1 MGSEKNVSGAPG
13 EPSIPGWG
21 SVEFGRRLG
30 LKALGATA
38 AVGGVAALSGASVAA
53 AKAKSNV
60 IKIGYVTPKTGA
72 LAQFAAPDNYV
83 IAQVKKS
90 SFFKKGM
97 KIGGTTYTFEIIV
110 KDSQSNPSIAG
121 QVTQQLIQGSGVDII
136 VTSSA
141 PETTIPVSA
150 VCEGAGI
157 PCVST
162 VCPWEAWWAGV
173 NSSNSI
179 GAHGNA
185 VGTSPK
191 YCSMFFFGVPEFV
204 ECFLPMWDRV
214 QKMTNAN
221 HVYAGMF
228 PNDAD
233 GNAFRAAWPPTL
245 NAISAATNGPAWT
258 FVDGGAYTDLSTD
271 YTSMIQ
277 TFKTG
282 ANGKTCDF
290 FVNAPLPPDFN
301 TFWKQA
307 SQQNWNP
314 KLATVAKVML
324 FPADVYALGKLSN
337 NVATDCWFAPNA
349 PYHSSLDGVKASA
362 FAAGYQAQTGQQWV
376 QSMGSTYSLF
386 EVVIEALKHVKNP
399 HDRLAVANAMK
410 HVNYTGMC
418 GPLNFSNP
426 QGPAKG
432 IGTIKPVGIQWK
444 PGSKSLVGGK
454 KYAWSP
460 WVVDNT
466 LNKHI
471 PIQAA
476 LEPTNK

>member
-1 MGSEKNVSGAPG
+1 MSGEENAPG
-13 EPSIPGWG
+13 SSGDYMIPGWG

-38 AVGGVAALSGASVAA
+38 AVGGVAALSGASAA
-53 AKAKSNV
+53 SAKTKSHV

-72 LAQFAAPDNYV
+72 LAQFAAPDSYV

-90 SFFKKGM
+90 HFFKKGM
-97 KIGGTTYTFEIIV
+97 IIGGTKYTFEIIV

-121 QVTQQLIQGSGVDII
+121 QVTQQLIQASGVDIV

-150 VCEGAGI
+150 VCEAAGI

-162 VCPWEAWWAGV
+162 VCPWEAWWGGV
-173 NSSNSI
+173 SSSNSI
-179 GAHGNA
+179 GSHGQA
-185 VGTSPK
+185 VGTPPK

-204 ECFLPMWDRV
+204 ECFLPMWNRV
-214 QKMTNAN
+214 QKTTNAN

-228 PNDAD
+228 PNDSD

-245 NAISAATNGPAWT
+245 DAIASATGGAPWT

-271 YTSMIQ
+271 YSTMIQ
-277 TFKTG
+277 AFKTG
-282 ANGKTCDF
+282 VGGKSCDF

-324 FPADVYALGKLSN
+324 FPADVYALGDLSN

-349 PYHSSLDGVKASA
+349 PYHSSLDGTKASA
-362 FAAGYQAQTGQQWV
+362 FAAGYQARTGQQWV

-399 HDRLAVANAMK
+399 KDRLAVANAMK
-410 HVNYTGMC
+410 NVNYTGMC
-418 GPLNFSNP
+418 GPLNFHSKA
-426 QGPAKG
+426 GPAKG
-432 IGTIKPVGIQWK
+432 IATIKPVGIQWK
-444 PGSKSLVGGK
+444 PGSKQLVGGK
-454 KYAWSP
+454 KFSWSP
-460 WVVDNT
+460 WIVDNT

-471 PIQAA
+471 PLQAT
-476 LEPTNK
+476 LEPTNA